1 MAKMS
6 FDIAVSTMNTES
18 NNNNSGVGFFSLKND
33 GDEAIVRIMHDSVND
48 FDIITTHPITVGG
61 KYRSISCIREP
72 RDPMDN
78 CPLCKNGTKVQSKI
92 FIHMIQY
99 VTNAPGQ
106 IEAKPVVWE
115 RSIGYATKLKNDIDE
130 YGPLSNCIFKIRRNG
145 KAGDMQTT
153 YDMRLGNPSMYNEAN
168 YPKIEDAFKGYSA
181 CGTIVLDKTFD
192 EISAFLV
199 NGSFPE
205 SKSSNNNPA
214 KPSSLDMVEDTVPN
228 TTTPRNSW
236 NGPTSGGYTSNG
248 TSGMTSEAPNRPTRY
263 Y

>member
-6 FDIAVSTMNTES
+6 FDTAVANIGTEGA
-18 NNNNSGVGFFSLKND
+18 NNNTNSVGFFSLKND

-48 FDIITTHPITVGG
+48 FDILTTHPITVGG
-61 KYRSISCIREP
+61 KFRSINCIREP
-72 RDPMDN
+72 RDPMDK
-78 CPLCKNGTKVQSKI
+78 CPLCKNGTKVQSRI

-99 VTNAPGQ
+99 VTNPQGQ

-115 RSIGYATKLKNDIDE
+115 RSISYATKLKNDIDE

-168 YPKIEDAFKGYSA
+168 YPKVEDAFKNYTA
-181 CGTIVLDKTFD
+181 CGTVVLDKNYEEMSSFV
-192 EISAFLV
+192 V
-199 NGSFPE
+199 NGTFPDTKKSDNSDNAE
-205 SKSSNNNPA
+205 YSNNSSNTYAPN
-214 KPSSLDMVEDTVPN
+214 PN
-228 TTTPRNSW
+228 TSRAPWESPVHTATTSSDA
-236 NGPTSGGYTSNG
+236 PT
-248 TSGMTSEAPNRPTRY
+248 RPTRY

>member
-6 FDIAVSTMNTES
+6 FDTAVSNMNNEG
-18 NNNNSGVGFFSLKND
+18 NNNTNSVKLFSLKND

-48 FDIITTHPITVGG
+48 FDILTTHPITVGG
-61 KYRSISCIREP
+61 KYRSISCLREP

-78 CPLCKNGTKVQSKI
+78 CPLCKKGTKIQSRI

-99 VTNAPGQ
+99 VTNAQGQ
-106 IEAKPVVWE
+106 IEAQPVIWE
-115 RSIGYATKLKNDIDE
+115 RSISYATKLKNDIDE

-153 YDMRLGNPSMYNEAN
+153 YDMRLGNPAMYNEAN
-168 YPKIEDAFKGYSA
+168 YPKVTDAFKDYTV
-181 CGTIVLDKTFD
+181 CGTLVLDKTYD

-205 SKSSNNNPA
+205 TK
-214 KPSSLDMVEDTVPN
+214 KPTTTKTTGLDAVEEYTPN
-228 TTTPRNSW
+228 TATPREAW
-236 NGPTSGGYTSNG
+236 NAPTTGGYTSTG
-248 TSGMTSEAPNRPTRY
+248 TSAMPTDAPSRPTRY

>member
-6 FDIAVSTMNTES
+6 FDTAVSSMNQENTNS
-18 NNNNSGVGFFSLKND
+18 NTIGFFSLKND

-48 FDIITTHPITVGG
+48 FDILTTHPITVGG
-61 KYRSISCIREP
+61 KFRSINCIREP

-78 CPLCKNGTKVQSKI
+78 CPLCKNGTKVQSRI

-99 VTNAPGQ
+99 VTNEQGQ

-153 YDMRLGNPSMYNEAN
+153 YDMKLGNPAMYNEAN
-168 YPKIEDAFKGYSA
+168 YPKLVDAFKDYTA
-181 CGTIVLDKTFD
+181 CGTIVLDKTYD
-192 EISAFLV
+192 EIVAFLS
-199 NGSFPE
+199 NGSFPDNKNT
-205 SKSSNNNPA
+205 SAPSQDYNTSSAPTTSTYAPTETTARMPWDASEN
-214 KPSSLDMVEDTVPN
+214 N
-228 TTTPRNSW
+228 TTS
-236 NGPTSGGYTSNG
+236 
-248 TSGMTSEAPNRPTRY
+248 APARPTRY